1 MHDKSQDINFAGAQ
15 NISIGDIN
23 QVAADTISNA
33 FNKVSQSSASEEL
46 KVELEKLN
54 KAVTEMVKL
63 LPEEKQREVAQDLKT
78 LTDEATSSSPRKKWY
93 ELSAEGLIGAAK
105 AVGEIATPVITT
117 AKAVLALLI
126 V

>member
-1 MHDKSQDINFAGAQ
+1 MNDKSQKIDFAGAQ
-15 NISIGDIN
+15 NVSVGNIN

-33 FNKVSQSSASEEL
+33 FNTVAQSSAPQDL
-46 KVELEKLN
+46 KAELEKLN
-54 KAVTEMVKL
+54 QAVAEMVKL

-93 ELSAEGLIGAAK
+93 ELSAEGIIEAAK
-105 AVGEIATPVITT
+105 AVGEAATPVITA
-117 AKAVLALLI
+117 AKVVIALLA